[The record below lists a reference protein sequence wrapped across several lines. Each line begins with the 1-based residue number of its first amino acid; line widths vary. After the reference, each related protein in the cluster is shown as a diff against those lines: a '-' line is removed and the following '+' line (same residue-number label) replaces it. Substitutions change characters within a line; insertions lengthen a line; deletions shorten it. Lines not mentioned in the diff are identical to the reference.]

1 MSSRVYRP
9 GRAGFTLVELLVVIG
24 IIAVLIS
31 ILLPA
36 LGRARAQAR
45 MVQCQSNLRQIGQGL
60 QMYVNANKGFL
71 PLGFDN
77 SNSAGIYN
85 WTSLVISVMDRGA
98 GATNSAADL
107 AGGGTTGGFRRVFID
122 PELGGSAETDF
133 DRNDVSVSH
142 YLAHPRLMPS
152 YNPTPP
158 PDTYL
163 RDRGVAGA
171 VLKNYRLSK
180 VKRSSEIVMVFDGSM
195 SYLQGFGSN
204 TNYSGKPYYRPRQGI
219 PVGEFIDNNA
229 LPFALTHMI
238 ADWGANFSKK
248 GDTPVNMTAINASGG
263 TPAKI
268 NSDMDGNDRN
278 FRFRHGKNDVLN
290 ALCVDGHVQSFRTTA
305 ARLATT
311 ALPYPNGGELQ
322 HKNIMLDTP

>member
-1 MSSRVYRP
+1 MNVGANRQSK
-9 GRAGFTLVELLVVIG
+9 GGFTLVELLVVIG

-31 ILLPA
+31 ILLPS

-60 QMYVNANKGFL
+60 QIYANANKGFL

-77 SNSAGIYN
+77 SNSAAIYN
-85 WTSLVISVMDRGA
+85 WTSLVISVMDRA

-107 AGGGTTGGFRRVFID
+107 ASGGTTGGFRRVFID
-122 PELGGSAETDF
+122 PELGGVSDTDF
-133 DRNDVSVSH
+133 DRNDVSVTH
-142 YLAHPRLMPS
+142 YLAHPRLMPA
-152 YNPTPP
+152 YNPTAPA
-158 PDTYL
+158 DGYL
-163 RDRGVAGA
+163 VNRGVAGA

-180 VKRSSEIVMVFDGSM
+180 IKRSQDIVMAFDGSM

-219 PVGEFIDNNA
+219 PVADLIDDAA
-229 LPFALTHMI
+229 LYFANTRMI
-238 ADWGANFSKK
+238 ADWGSNFAKK
-248 GDTPVNMTAINASGG
+248 GDTPVNMNARNASGG
-263 TPAKI
+263 AAAKI

-290 ALCVDGHVQSFRTTA
+290 ALCVDGHVQSFKTSA
-305 ARLATT
+305 AKLSPT
-311 ALPYPNGGELQ
+311 ALPWPNGGELQ
-322 HKNIMLDTP
+322 HKNIMLDAP